1 MEQNDITAYLERK
14 GVKPTANR
22 ILVLKTLKESDRPMC
37 LSDLENELITMDKSS
52 IFRVLTL
59 FQEQEIVHTF
69 EDGRGILNYEL
80 CTSTWTILPSP
91 TCNYRK
97 DSLLTPSHSSLKA
110 YARNVAKSSINN
122 KMMAV

>member
-52 IFRVLTL
+52 IF
-59 FQEQEIVHTF
+59 
-69 EDGRGILNYEL
+69 
-80 CTSTWTILPSP
+80 
-91 TCNYRK
+91 
-97 DSLLTPSHSSLKA
+97 
-110 YARNVAKSSINN
+110 NN
-122 KMMAV
+122 GQIQHIQGFDLVSGT